1 MKVKIA
7 ALLLALSL
15 VVGIL
20 TADGLHHNSSAEIT
34 VLMYHHLTENPSNV
48 SEYTALV
55 TDFEKDLRYL
65 SRLGYRAIGTGELL
79 GFLRG
84 KNELPEKSVVITFD
98 DGFESVAVLGAPI
111 LEKYGMS
118 AVCFLLGE
126 ECDRYS
132 ETEDHNISYSYLGWD
147 TVGLLSCSGTL
158 EMQCHT
164 YSMHKLRPRRG
175 CSKMQGESDADYQR
189 ALTEDIDKFQ
199 QKFYEHTSK
208 KANAIALPYGSYCDE
223 TLKYAADLGFE
234 VIFTC
239 TEKVNTLKAGD
250 ALPLILG
257 RYNRS
262 GNLST
267 EEFLKKC
274 DLN

>member
-1 MKVKIA
+1 MKLKIA

-111 LEKYGMS
+111 LEKYGMR

-164 YSMHKLRPRRG
+164 YSMHKLWPRRG
-175 CSKMQGESDADYQR
+175 CSKMQGESNADYR
-189 ALTEDIDKFQ
+189 IALKEDIDKFQ
-199 QKFYEHTSK
+199 RKFYEHTSK
-208 KANAIALPYGSYCDE
+208 KANALALPYGSYCDE

-239 TEKVNTLKAGD
+239 TEKQNTLSAGD
-250 ALPLILG
+250 ETPLILG

-262 GNLST
+262 GKLST
-267 EEFLKKC
+267 EEFFKSSG
-274 DLN
+274 LN

>member
-7 ALLLALSL
+7 ALLLTLSL
-15 VVGIL
+15 VVGVSR
-20 TADGLHHNSSAEIT
+20 ADGLHHSSSAEIT

-55 TDFEKDLRYL
+55 THFENDLRYL
-65 SRLGYRAIGTGELL
+65 TRHGYTVVGTQELL
-79 GFLRG
+79 GFVRG
-84 KNELPEKSVVITFD
+84 KNELPERAVIITFD
-98 DGFESVAVLGAPI
+98 DGFESVAALGAPI
-111 LEKYGMS
+111 LEKYGMR

-132 ETEDHNISYSYLGWD
+132 ETEDHNISYSYLGWEA
-147 TVGLLSCSGTL
+147 VGLLSCSDTL

-164 YSMHKLRPRRG
+164 YSMHQLWPRRG
-175 CSKMQGESDADYQR
+175 CSKMPGESDADYQR

-239 TEKVNTLKAGD
+239 TEKQNTLSAGD
-250 ALPLILG
+250 ETPLILG

-262 GNLST
+262 GKLST
-267 EEFLKKC
+267 EEFFKIC